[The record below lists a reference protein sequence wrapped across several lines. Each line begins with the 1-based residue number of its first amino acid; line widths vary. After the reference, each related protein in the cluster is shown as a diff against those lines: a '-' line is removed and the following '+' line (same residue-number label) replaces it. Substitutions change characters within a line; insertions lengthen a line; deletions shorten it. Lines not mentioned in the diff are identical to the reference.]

1 MRFVIGALSSKDKT
15 WVWQAYNGMV
25 EYKNILGGKKDGRGE
40 ALRLGLCKRLLDKN
54 FNLVSVGYN
63 ALCQWKKS
71 VESAEKND
79 QSRVEKIRKAQE
91 RIVRT
96 LFFRIWKR
104 LDCAI
109 RKWKNVT
116 EFAGLRDTQVLERKK
131 GILKRIVDSNARLM
145 GAGFNKLV
153 YEWNLHKANV
163 DKRVRFVL
171 RTLTD
176 ADARAV
182 LKAWNRLKQRKAK
195 LDGVKSGGL
204 DLSQKLICKRFINK
218 SFDLKYHG
226 LQRLQ
231 GWVAHCLSTEKLR
244 NKV

>member
-1 MRFVIGALSSKDKT
+1 M
-15 WVWQAYNGMV
+15 
-25 EYKNILGGKKDGRGE
+25 ERGE
-40 ALRLGLCKRLLDKN
+40 RKGGERR
-54 FNLVSVGYN
+54 
-63 ALCQWKKS
+63 
-71 VESAEKND
+71 EK
-79 QSRVEKIRKAQE
+79 VRKAKE

-96 LFFRIWKR
+96 LFFRVWKR

-116 EFAGLRDTQVLERKK
+116 EFEGLRDTQVLERKK
-131 GILKRIVDSNARLM
+131 GIFRRIVESNARLM

-163 DKRVRFVL
+163 EKRVRFVL

-176 ADARAV
+176 ADTSAV
-182 LKAWNRLKQRKAK
+182 LKAWNGLKQRKSK
-195 LDGVKSGGL
+195 LDGMKSGGL

-218 SFDLKYHG
+218 SFDLKNQG
-226 LQRLQ
+226 MQRLQ

-244 NKV
+244 YKF